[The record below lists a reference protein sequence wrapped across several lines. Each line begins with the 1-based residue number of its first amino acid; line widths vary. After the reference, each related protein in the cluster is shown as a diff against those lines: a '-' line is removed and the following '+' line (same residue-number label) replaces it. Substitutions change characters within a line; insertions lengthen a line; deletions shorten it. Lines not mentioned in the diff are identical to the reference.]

1 RRTSRIRRSRRW
13 RGEADGHAGAGTL
26 AAGPPSGDGLARTGR
41 ALRTRRA
48 RERGQGRRAM
58 KERELRKRCRKL
70 LNQLDIG
77 PPLDVELLCER
88 LGGRRG
94 KPIRLMAYP
103 LEVPGPFGCW
113 IATASADYI
122 FYQAETTKSHHD
134 HIILHE
140 LGHMLA
146 DHHPHGDAEPA
157 DFLRGPATDLDPD
170 AVHRALRRS
179 SYDDAHE

>member
-1 RRTSRIRRSRRW
+1 
-13 RGEADGHAGAGTL
+13 
-26 AAGPPSGDGLARTGR
+26 
-41 ALRTRRA
+41 
-48 RERGQGRRAM
+48 M

-113 IATASADYI
+113 IATSSADYI
-122 FYQAETTKSHHD
+122 FYQASAINGYDAT
-134 HIILHE
+134 
-140 LGHMLA
+140 GHY
-146 DHHPHGDAEPA
+146 
-157 DFLRGPATDLDPD
+157 LRAGLLVNSCVTYSVQP
-170 AVHRALRRS
+170 VS
-179 SYDDAHE
+179 G